1 MGPKKRMKR
10 KKTTASKGKRAKAPS
25 LAFVTVSNK
34 SYGNALKGT
43 KVYFEGKRPTRL
55 RDDGSIQFGKNM
67 LEALQKKFPGRM
79 RWILTEK
86 TDSIERANG
95 IVNVRTSLGL
105 LGRMGSEKFERDRD
119 VKNDIVQRK
128 LSAVYPSD
136 FTDPP
141 PAPYIPGSLS
151 KILTAGVSKKMSSK
165 DKEAL
170 NAFLPEY
177 IKAEA
182 MSSVILKASTQI
194 ESLKEL
200 AADLLKEMD
209 AGHAESW
216 WQSYVQGKIL
226 LIQQGY
232 IRSIEKMNISI
243 GNTKFPDFSLV
254 THDNYLDILEIK
266 KPDTP
271 VLKLDASRG
280 NYFWDAEISRAVI
293 QLENYLD
300 TVSRHANAVRS
311 YILDEYDLNLK
322 VVRPRGIILAGD
334 ARKFTTAKQRD
345 DFRLMSQGL
354 KNITILTYD
363 ELHTRLNNY
372 ITVLEQFSAPAKKA
386 ATKPG
391 RPKST

>member
-1 MGPKKRMKR
+1 M
-10 KKTTASKGKRAKAPS
+10 AGKRTKQKQSPGAKSEAKASP
-25 LAFVTVSNK
+25 LGFVTVSNR

-43 KVYFEGKRPTRL
+43 KVYYEGKRPPRL

-67 LEALQKKFPGRM
+67 LEVLRKKFSGRM
-79 RWILTEK
+79 KWILTEK
-86 TDSIERANG
+86 TDSIEKANRV
-95 IVNVRTSLGL
+95 IEVRTSLAV

-119 VKNDIVQRK
+119 VKNDIVQRR
-128 LSAVYPSD
+128 LYAVYPSY

-141 PAPYIPGSLS
+141 PTPYTPGTLAKTLS
-151 KILTAGVSKKMSSK
+151 SGVSKKMSSK

-177 IKAEA
+177 FKAEA
-182 MSSVILKASTQI
+182 MSSVILKASSQI

-209 AGHAESW
+209 TGHAESW
-216 WQSYVQGKIL
+216 WQSYIQGKIL

-232 IRSIEKMNISI
+232 IRSIEKMNIAI
-243 GNTKFPDFSLV
+243 GKTKFPDFSLV

-271 VLKLDASRG
+271 VLKHDAGRGNFFLDA
-280 NYFWDAEISRAVI
+280 DISRAVI

-300 TVSRHANAVRS
+300 TVSRHGDAVRS
-311 YILDEYDLNLK
+311 YIKDEYGLELK

-334 ARKFTTAKQRD
+334 ARSFSSAKQRD

-372 ITVLEQFSAPAKKA
+372 ITVLEQFSAPDKKGYKGKLA
-386 ATKPG
+386 
-391 RPKST
+391 